1 MNKVHKM
8 GAGYIDIPVVDGYE
22 PEDARWDAV
31 PATGLAAYCQ
41 RRPGDLQAAHD
52 ARAALVVGIAAFTFE
67 VAK

>member
-22 PEDARWDAV
+22 PENARWDAV

-41 RRPGDLQAAHD
+41 RRPGDFPAVED
-52 ARAALVVGIAAFTFE
+52 ARAALVVGIAAFVWE
-67 VAK
+67 N